1 MADLKSCYLIE
12 TSELTLSFVN
22 TDDPL
27 PPIQEVIVGES
38 NVSPKH
44 PSDLILDPLD
54 QGARALDGC
63 EFLRSMDYLDNSLR
77 FDNIHFR
84 DGLGTSD
91 SNVSPKPPKRKYNRS
106 GKFSK
111 ETGVMSDSNVS
122 PKPPK
127 RKYNRSGK
135 FGKETANAAKIESRD
150 ERKTAISKIK
160 SAIPGMSEGIENS
173 GAVEIAAKYIE
184 FIQIK
189 LDSKK
194 EVEFCRQIALD
205 HHRGN

>member
-1 MADLKSCYLIE
+1 MADLKSSYLIE
-12 TSELTLSFVN
+12 TSELTLSFLN

-38 NVSPKH
+38 NVSPNH

-54 QGARALDGC
+54 QGVRALDGC
-63 EFLRSMDYLDNSLR
+63 EFLKSMDYLE
-77 FDNIHFR
+77 NIR
-84 DGLGTSD
+84 DGSTLLGTSD
-91 SNVSPKPPKRKYNRS
+91 SNVSPKPPKRKYKRS

-111 ETGVMSDSNVS
+111 EAAVMSDSNVS

-135 FGKETANAAKIESRD
+135 FGKETANAAKIECRD

>member
-1 MADLKSCYLIE
+1 MADLKSSYLIE
-12 TSELTLSFVN
+12 TSELTLSFLN

-38 NVSPKH
+38 NISPKH

-54 QGARALDGC
+54 QGVRALDGC
-63 EFLRSMDYLDNSLR
+63 EFLKSMDYLE
-77 FDNIHFR
+77 NIR
-84 DGLGTSD
+84 DGSTLLGTSD
-91 SNVSPKPPKRKYNRS
+91 SNVSPKPPKRKYKRS

-111 ETGVMSDSNVS
+111 EAAVMSDSNVS

>member
-1 MADLKSCYLIE
+1 MADLKSSYLIE
-12 TSELTLSFVN
+12 TSELTLSFLN

-38 NVSPKH
+38 NVSPKN
-44 PSDLILDPLD
+44 PSDMILDPLD
-54 QGARALDGC
+54 QGVRALDGC
-63 EFLRSMDYLDNSLR
+63 EFLKSMDYLE
-77 FDNIHFR
+77 NIR
-84 DGLGTSD
+84 DGSTLLGTSD

-111 ETGVMSDSNVS
+111 ETTVTSDSNVS

-135 FGKETANAAKIESRD
+135 FGKETANTARIESRD

-205 HHRGN
+205 HHWGN

>member
-63 EFLRSMDYLDNSLR
+63 EFLESMDYLE
-77 FDNIHFR
+77 NIR
-84 DGLGTSD
+84 DGSTLLGMSD
-91 SNVSPKPPKRKYNRS
+91 SNVSPKPPKQKYKRS

-111 ETGVMSDSNVS
+111 EAAVMSDSNVS

-205 HHRGN
+205 HHRGK

>member
-44 PSDLILDPLD
+44 PSDSILDPLD

-63 EFLRSMDYLDNSLR
+63 EFLESMDYLE
-77 FDNIHFR
+77 NIR
-84 DGLGTSD
+84 DGSTVLGMSD
-91 SNVSPKPPKRKYNRS
+91 SNVSPKPPKRKYKRS

-111 ETGVMSDSNVS
+111 EAAVMSDSNVS

>member
-1 MADLKSCYLIE
+1 
-12 TSELTLSFVN
+12 
-22 TDDPL
+22 
-27 PPIQEVIVGES
+27 
-38 NVSPKH
+38 
-44 PSDLILDPLD
+44 
-54 QGARALDGC
+54 
-63 EFLRSMDYLDNSLR
+63 
-77 FDNIHFR
+77 
-84 DGLGTSD
+84 
-91 SNVSPKPPKRKYNRS
+91 
-106 GKFSK
+106 
-111 ETGVMSDSNVS
+111 MSDSNVS

-160 SAIPGMSEGIENS
+160 SAIPGLSEGIENS

>member
-1 MADLKSCYLIE
+1 MADLKSSYLIE
-12 TSELTLSFVN
+12 TSELTLSFLN

-44 PSDLILDPLD
+44 PSDSILDPLD

-106 GKFSK
+106 GKF
-111 ETGVMSDSNVS
+111 
-122 PKPPK
+122 
-127 RKYNRSGK
+127 
-135 FGKETANAAKIESRD
+135 GKETANTARIESRD

-205 HHRGN
+205 HHCGN

>member
-63 EFLRSMDYLDNSLR
+63 EFLESMDYLE
-77 FDNIHFR
+77 NIR
-84 DGLGTSD
+84 DGSTLLGMSD
-91 SNVSPKPPKRKYNRS
+91 SNVSPKPPKRKYKRS

-111 ETGVMSDSNVS
+111 EAAVMSDSNVS

-205 HHRGN
+205 HHRGK

>member
-38 NVSPKH
+38 IVSPKH

-63 EFLRSMDYLDNSLR
+63 EFLESMDYLE
-77 FDNIHFR
+77 NIR
-84 DGLGTSD
+84 DGSTLLGMSD
-91 SNVSPKPPKRKYNRS
+91 SNVSPKPPKRKYKRS
-106 GKFSK
+106 EKFSK
-111 ETGVMSDSNVS
+111 EAAVMSDSNVS

>member
-1 MADLKSCYLIE
+1 MADLKSSYLIE

-38 NVSPKH
+38 NVSPKN
-44 PSDLILDPLD
+44 PSDMILDPLD
-54 QGARALDGC
+54 QGVRALDGC
-63 EFLRSMDYLDNSLR
+63 EFLKSMDYLE
-77 FDNIHFR
+77 NIR
-84 DGLGTSD
+84 DGSTLLGT
-91 SNVSPKPPKRKYNRS
+91 
-106 GKFSK
+106 
-111 ETGVMSDSNVS
+111 SDSNVS

-135 FGKETANAAKIESRD
+135 FGKETANTARIESRD

-205 HHRGN
+205 HHWGN

>member
-63 EFLRSMDYLDNSLR
+63 EFLESMDYLE
-77 FDNIHFR
+77 NIR
-84 DGLGTSD
+84 DGSTVLG
-91 SNVSPKPPKRKYNRS
+91 
-106 GKFSK
+106 
-111 ETGVMSDSNVS
+111 MSDSNVS

-127 RKYNRSGK
+127 RKYKRSGK
-135 FGKETANAAKIESRD
+135 FSKEAAVKIS
-150 ERKTAISKIK
+150 
-160 SAIPGMSEGIENS
+160 P
-173 GAVEIAAKYIE
+173 
-184 FIQIK
+184 
-189 LDSKK
+189 
-194 EVEFCRQIALD
+194 
-205 HHRGN
+205 

>member
-63 EFLRSMDYLDNSLR
+63 EFLESMDYLE
-77 FDNIHFR
+77 NIR
-84 DGLGTSD
+84 DGSTVLGMSD
-91 SNVSPKPPKRKYNRS
+91 SNVSPKPPKRKYKRS

-111 ETGVMSDSNVS
+111 EAAVMSDSNVS

>member
-63 EFLRSMDYLDNSLR
+63 EFLESMDYLK
-77 FDNIHFR
+77 NIR
-84 DGLGTSD
+84 DGSTVLGMSD
-91 SNVSPKPPKRKYNRS
+91 SNVSPKPPKRKYKRS

-111 ETGVMSDSNVS
+111 EAAVMSDSNVS

>member
-1 MADLKSCYLIE
+1 MADLKSSYLIE
-12 TSELTLSFVN
+12 TSELTLSFLN

-38 NVSPKH
+38 NVSPKN
-44 PSDLILDPLD
+44 PSDMILDPLD
-54 QGARALDGC
+54 QGVRALDGC
-63 EFLRSMDYLDNSLR
+63 EFLKSMDYLE
-77 FDNIHFR
+77 NIR
-84 DGLGTSD
+84 DGSTLLGMSD
-91 SNVSPKPPKRKYNRS
+91 SNVSPKPPKRKYKRS

-111 ETGVMSDSNVS
+111 EAAVMSDSNVS

-135 FGKETANAAKIESRD
+135 FGKETANTARIESRD